1 MGARRLQKP
10 TYKRARRC
18 ILASF
23 ATTNTLTMGRLA
35 ARRSDSVDS
44 GPGIVRAASQD
55 TNPFYDRSTSVASS
69 SAQSGRWS
77 RTPTVVPIPGQKPSR
92 TQKRALKRKNKAL
105 EKEKERE
112 AKKES
117 YQLPMI
123 KEEGALPGPPTEG
136 RFKDQKG
143 DRFERCYPVRTSVAR
158 CTWHT
163 YRHPLHD
170 RATRI
175 GIRSG
180 SRVRFL

>member
-1 MGARRLQKP
+1 MNWRNGRTTAAEAYLYLSELAVHPRFFRYHQHPP
-10 TYKRARRC
+10 TMA
-18 ILASF
+18 
-23 ATTNTLTMGRLA
+23 RLA
-35 ARRSDSVDS
+35 ARRADSVDS

-69 SAQSGRWS
+69 SAQSGSWS
-77 RTPTVVPIPGQKPSR
+77 RTPTVVPIPGQKLSR
-92 TQKRALKRKNKAL
+92 TQKRSLKRKNKAL

-136 RFKDQKG
+136 RFKAQKG

-158 CTWHT
+158 CTGHT
-163 YRHPLHD
+163 D
-170 RATRI
+170 
-175 GIRSG
+175 
-180 SRVRFL
+180 